1 MMEDQHSR
9 TQNRDSFQGLTL
21 SMRDLVGIVFRRRR
35 VIILS
40 FAGLLAGA
48 LLAVKFLP
56 PTYEAQMKILVE
68 RERVDP
74 IVSTNANN
82 SVADHGLTENEV
94 TSEVELF
101 QSRDSLQKAVEDCKL
116 DQPDPH
122 SFLGAVKSHVRSAF
136 GIAPDKNGQT
146 FKAILQLEN
155 DLHVNPINNSNLIK
169 ITYDSH
175 SPQAAVQVLKELGD
189 IYLSKHS
196 EVHRL
201 PGISEFFK
209 QQADQY
215 QKDLT
220 SAENQLEGFNK
231 QTGVVSADF
240 GKQFTLQKAADF
252 DISIRQTQA
261 AIAETKQRLRG
272 LEEQE
277 ANGSAR
283 VTTQIRTSENS
294 ELMAS
299 LKSTLLNLELKR
311 TELLQRY
318 DPTYPLVQEV
328 NTQIAQTTSAIAD
341 AGRSGI
347 REETTDEDP
356 THTLVTT
363 EIAKA
368 KADLMGLEARASA
381 MTEALRTLQSKVL
394 TLDHQSM
401 IQQDLQRTVK
411 SDEESFLLYQ
421 RKHEEARIND
431 ALDQR
436 RIINAAIAE
445 AAITP
450 LTPVSLPLLTQ
461 LMLAVIVSGLSSLAI
476 GFLCEYL
483 DPSFRTPGEVQEY
496 LDIPLLA
503 SFPKSG
509 DQA

>member
-1 MMEDQHSR
+1 MEDQHSR
-9 TQNRDSFQGLTL
+9 TQDRNNFQGF
-21 SMRDLVGIVFRRRR
+21 SFSIRDLVGIVFRRRR
-35 VIILS
+35 VIVLT
-40 FAGLLAGA
+40 FAGLFVGA
-48 LLAVKFLP
+48 LLAIKLLP
-56 PTYEAQMKILVE
+56 PTYESQMKILVE

-74 IVSTNANN
+74 VVSTDANN
-82 SVADHGLTENEV
+82 AQADRGLTENEV

-122 SFLGAVKSHVRSAF
+122 SFLAAVKSNVRRAF
-136 GIAPDKNGQT
+136 GISQDSDGQK
-146 FKAILQLEN
+146 FKAVLQMEY
-155 DLHVNPINNSNLIK
+155 DLHVSPMNNSNLIK

-175 SPQAAVQVLKELGD
+175 SPQLAVQVLKELGD

-201 PGISEFFK
+201 PGISDFFK

-215 QKDLT
+215 QKDLAG
-220 SAENQLEGFNK
+220 AEKQLEGFNQ

-261 AIAETKQRLRG
+261 AIAETKQRLRA
-272 LEEQE
+272 LVDQE
-277 ANGSAR
+277 ASGSAR

-294 ELMAS
+294 ELMAN

-311 TELLQRY
+311 TELLQKY

-328 NTQIAQTTSAIAD
+328 NTEIAQTTTAIAD
-341 AGRSGI
+341 AERAGV

-356 THTLVTT
+356 THALVTT

-368 KADLMGLEARASA
+368 KADLMGLEARQSA

-394 TLDHQSM
+394 TLDHESM

-411 SDEESFLLYQ
+411 SDEESYLLYQ

-445 AAITP
+445 AAVMP
-450 LTPVSLPLLTQ
+450 LTPVSLSLLTQ
-461 LMLAVIVSGLSSLAI
+461 LMLAVLVSGLSSLAVA
-476 GFLCEYL
+476 FLCEYL
-483 DPSFRTPGEVQEY
+483 DPSFRTPAEVQEY

-503 SFPKSG
+503 SFPKNG
-509 DQA
+509 D

>member
-1 MMEDQHSR
+1 M
-9 TQNRDSFQGLTL
+9 
-21 SMRDLVGIVFRRRR
+21 
-35 VIILS
+35 
-40 FAGLLAGA
+40 
-48 LLAVKFLP
+48 
-56 PTYEAQMKILVE
+56 
-68 RERVDP
+68 
-74 IVSTNANN
+74 
-82 SVADHGLTENEV
+82 
-94 TSEVELF
+94 
-101 QSRDSLQKAVEDCKL
+101 
-116 DQPDPH
+116 
-122 SFLGAVKSHVRSAF
+122 
-136 GIAPDKNGQT
+136 
-146 FKAILQLEN
+146 
-155 DLHVNPINNSNLIK
+155 NNSNLIK

-175 SPQAAVQVLKELGD
+175 SPQVAVQVLKELGD

-201 PGISEFFK
+201 PGISDFFK

-215 QKDLT
+215 QKELT
-220 SAENQLEGFNK
+220 GAEKQLEGFNK
-231 QTGVVSADF
+231 ETGVVSADF

-272 LEEQE
+272 LEDQE

-294 ELMAS
+294 ELLAN

-328 NTQIAQTTSAIAD
+328 NTQIAQTTAAIAD

-368 KADLMGLEARASA
+368 KADLMGLEARESA
-381 MTEALRTLQSKVL
+381 MTEALRSLQSKAM

-461 LMLAVIVSGLSSLAI
+461 LMLAVIVAGLSSLAI

-483 DPSFRTPGEVQEY
+483 DPSFRTPAEVQEY

-509 DQA
+509 DRA

>member
-1 MMEDQHSR
+1 MEDQHSR
-9 TQNRDSFQGLTL
+9 TQDRNSFQGLGFSL
-21 SMRDLVGIVFRRRR
+21 RDLVGIVFRRRR
-35 VIILS
+35 VIVLT

-48 LLAVKFLP
+48 LLAIKFLP
-56 PTYEAQMKILVE
+56 PTYESQMKILVE

-74 IVSTNANN
+74 VVSTNANN
-82 SVADHGLTENEV
+82 AQADRGPTENEV

-101 QSRDSLQKAVEDCKL
+101 QSRDSLQKAVVDCKL

-122 SFLGAVKSHVRSAF
+122 SFLAAVKSNVRSVF
-136 GIAPDKNGQT
+136 GISRDKDGQM
-146 FKAILQLEN
+146 FQAVLQLEN
-155 DLHVNPINNSNLIK
+155 DLHVTPMNNSNLIK

-175 SPQAAVQVLKELGD
+175 SPQVAVQVLKELGD

-201 PGISEFFK
+201 PGISDFFK

-215 QKDLT
+215 QKDLAG
-220 SAENQLEGFNK
+220 AEKQLEGFNQ

-252 DISIRQTQA
+252 DISIRQTKA
-261 AIAETKQRLRG
+261 AIAETKQRLRA
-272 LEEQE
+272 LEDQE
-277 ANGSAR
+277 ASGSAR

-294 ELMAS
+294 ELMAN

-311 TELLQRY
+311 TELLQKY

-328 NTQIAQTTSAIAD
+328 NTEISQTTTAIAD
-341 AGRSGI
+341 AERAGV

-356 THTLVTT
+356 THALVTT

-368 KADLMGLEARASA
+368 KADLMGLEARQSA

-394 TLDHQSM
+394 TLDHESM

-411 SDEESFLLYQ
+411 ADEESFLLYQ

-445 AAITP
+445 AAVTP
-450 LTPVSLPLLTQ
+450 LTPINLSLLTQ
-461 LMLAVIVSGLSSLAI
+461 LMLAVVVSGLSSLAI

-483 DPSFRTPGEVQEY
+483 DPSFRTPAEVQEY

-509 DQA
+509 DQG

>member
-1 MMEDQHSR
+1 MMEDQHAR
-9 TQNRDSFQGLTL
+9 TQDRNSYQGIGL
-21 SMRDLVGIVFRRRR
+21 SLRDLVGIVFRRRR
-35 VIILS
+35 VIILT

-48 LLAVKFLP
+48 LLAIKFLP
-56 PTYEAQMKILVE
+56 PTYESQMKILVE

-74 IVSTNANN
+74 VVSTNAN
-82 SVADHGLTENEV
+82 SAEPDRGLTENEV

-116 DQPDPH
+116 DQPDPN
-122 SFLGAVKSHVRSAF
+122 SFLAAVKSHVRRAF
-136 GIAPDKNGQT
+136 GISRDKDGQM
-146 FKAILQLEN
+146 FQAILQLEN
-155 DLHVNPINNSNLIK
+155 DLHVNPMNNSNLIK

-175 SPQAAVQVLKELGD
+175 SPQVAVRVLKELGD

-201 PGISEFFK
+201 PGISDFFR

-215 QKDLT
+215 QKDLAG
-220 SAENQLEGFNK
+220 AEKQLEGFNQ

-261 AIAETKQRLRG
+261 SIAETKQRLRA
-272 LEEQE
+272 LEDQE
-277 ANGSAR
+277 ASGSAR

-294 ELMAS
+294 ALMAN
-299 LKSTLLNLELKR
+299 LKSTLLGLELKR
-311 TELLQRY
+311 TELLQKY

-328 NTQIAQTTSAIAD
+328 NTQISQTTTAIAD
-341 AGRSGI
+341 AEHAGI

-356 THTLVTT
+356 THALVTT

-368 KADLMGLEARASA
+368 KADLMGLEARESA
-381 MTEALRTLQSKVL
+381 MTEALRTLQKKVL
-394 TLDHQSM
+394 TLDHESM

-411 SDEESFLLYQ
+411 ADEESFLLYQ

-445 AAITP
+445 AAIMP
-450 LTPVSLPLLTQ
+450 LTPVSLSLLTQ
-461 LMLAVIVSGLSSLAI
+461 LMLAVIVSGLSSLAV

-483 DPSFRTPGEVQEY
+483 DPSFRTPAEVQEY

-509 DQA
+509 DQG

>member
-1 MMEDQHSR
+1 MEDQR
-9 TQNRDSFQGLTL
+9 LRMQDRNNFPGLGL
-21 SMRDLVGIVFRRRR
+21 SLRDLVGIVFRRRR
-35 VIILS
+35 VILFS

-48 LLAVKFLP
+48 LLAIKFLP
-56 PTYEAQMKILVE
+56 PTYESQMKILVE

-74 IVSTNANN
+74 VVSTNANN
-82 SVADHGLTENEV
+82 SEADHGLTENEV

-122 SFLGAVKSHVRSAF
+122 SFLAAVKLNARRAF
-136 GIAPDKNGQT
+136 GIAPDKNGQM

-155 DLHVNPINNSNLIK
+155 DLHVNPMNNSNLIK

-175 SPQAAVQVLKELGD
+175 SPQEAFQVLKELGD

-201 PGISEFFK
+201 PGISDFFK

-215 QKDLT
+215 EKDLT
-220 SAENQLEGFNK
+220 GAEKQLEGFNQK
-231 QTGVVSADF
+231 TGVVSADF

-261 AIAETKQRLRG
+261 AIAETKQRLRA
-272 LEEQE
+272 LQDQE
-277 ANGSAR
+277 ASGSAR

-294 ELMAS
+294 ALMAN

-311 TELLQRY
+311 TELLQKY

-328 NTQIAQTTSAIAD
+328 NTEISQTTSAIAE
-341 AGRSGI
+341 AERVGI

-356 THTLVTT
+356 THALVTT

-368 KADLMGLEARASA
+368 KADLMGLEARESA
-381 MTEALRTLQSKVL
+381 MTEALRTLQGKVL
-394 TLDHQSM
+394 TLDHESM

-411 SDEESFLLYQ
+411 TDEESFLLYQ

-445 AAITP
+445 AAIMP

-461 LMLAVIVSGLSSLAI
+461 LMLAVIVAGLSSLAI
-476 GFLCEYL
+476 GFVCEYL
-483 DPSFRTPGEVQEY
+483 DPSFRTPAEVQEY
-496 LDIPLLA
+496 LEIPLLA

-509 DQA
+509 GRA

>member
-9 TQNRDSFQGLTL
+9 TQNRDSFQGLSL
-21 SMRDLVGIVFRRRR
+21 SVRDLVGIVFRRRR

-48 LLAVKFLP
+48 LLAIKFLP

-74 IVSTNANN
+74 VVSTNANN
-82 SVADHGLTENEV
+82 SVPDHGLTENEV

-122 SFLGAVKSHVRSAF
+122 SFLAAVKSHVRSAF
-136 GIAPDKNGQT
+136 GIVPDKNGQT
-146 FKAILQLEN
+146 FKAILQMEN
-155 DLHVNPINNSNLIK
+155 DLHVNPMNNSNLIK

-175 SPQAAVQVLKELGD
+175 SPQVAVQVLKELGD

-201 PGISEFFK
+201 PGISDFFK
-209 QQADQY
+209 QEADQY

-220 SAENQLEGFNK
+220 GAEQKLEGFNK
-231 QTGVVSADF
+231 ETGVVSADF

-277 ANGSAR
+277 ANGSPR

-294 ELMAS
+294 ELLANM
-299 LKSTLLNLELKR
+299 KSTLLNLELKR

-328 NTQIAQTTSAIAD
+328 NTQIAQTTTAIAD
-341 AGRSGI
+341 AERSGV

-356 THTLVTT
+356 THALVTT

-368 KADLMGLEARASA
+368 KADLMGLEARESA

-394 TLDHQSM
+394 TLDHESM

-445 AAITP
+445 GAITP

-461 LMLAVIVSGLSSLAI
+461 LMLAVIVAGLSSLAI

-483 DPSFRTPGEVQEY
+483 DPSFRTPAEVQEY

>member
-1 MMEDQHSR
+1 MEDRYSR
-9 TQNRDSFQGLTL
+9 MQDRNAFRGLTL
-21 SMRDLVGIVFRRRR
+21 SLRDCVGIMFRRRR
-35 VIILS
+35 VIGLS

-48 LLAVKFLP
+48 LVAIAFLP
-56 PTYEAQMKILVE
+56 ATYEAQMKILVE

-74 IVSTNANN
+74 VVSTDAN
-82 SVADHGLTENEV
+82 SPEADHGLTENEV
-94 TSEVELF
+94 TSEVGLF
-101 QSRDSLQKAVEDCKL
+101 QSRDSLQKAVVDCNL
-116 DQPDPH
+116 DQPDAH
-122 SFLGAVKSHVRSAF
+122 SFLAAIKLRVRRAL
-136 GIAPDKNGQT
+136 GIPLDKDGEMFQ
-146 FKAILQLEN
+146 AILRMEN
-155 DLHVNPINNSNLIK
+155 DLHVSPMNNSNLIK

-175 SPQAAVQVLKELGD
+175 SPQTAVRVLKELGD

-201 PGISEFFK
+201 PGISDFFE

-220 SAENQLEGFNK
+220 GAEKRLEGFNQ

-240 GKQFTLQKAADF
+240 GKQFTLQKVGDF

-261 AIAETKQRLRG
+261 AIAETKQRLRA
-272 LEEQE
+272 LEDQE
-277 ANGSAR
+277 ASGSAR
-283 VTTQIRTSENS
+283 VTTQIRTTENS
-294 ELMAS
+294 ELMAN

-311 TELLQRY
+311 TDLLQKY

-328 NTQIAQTTSAIAD
+328 NTQISQTTSAIAD
-341 AGRSGI
+341 AQRAGV
-347 REETTDEDP
+347 REETTDQDP
-356 THTLVTT
+356 THALVTT

-368 KADLMGLEARASA
+368 KADLMGLEAREAV

-394 TLDHQSM
+394 TLDRESM
-401 IQQDLQRTVK
+401 VQQDLQRTVK
-411 SDEESFLLYQ
+411 TDEESFLLYQ

-445 AAITP
+445 AAIMP
-450 LTPVSLPLLTQ
+450 LTPVSLALWTQ
-461 LMLAVIVSGLSSLAI
+461 LMLAVIVAGLSSLAV

-483 DPSFRTPGEVQEY
+483 DPSFRTPAEVQEY
-496 LDIPLLA
+496 LEIPLLA